1 MQGQVAAI
9 TIAGRPPAGLAGF
22 ITGIGS
28 GFARRRRG
36 PLVARVLRV
45 AGLPLAPLL
54 ASLAAVSRWL
64 IRGRS

>member
-1 MQGQVAAI
+1 MQGQVADF
-9 TIAGRPPAGLAGF
+9 TIVGRLLAGLAGF

-45 AGLPLAPLL
+45 ARLPLAPLF
-54 ASLAAVSRWL
+54 ASLDAVTRWL
-64 IRGRS
+64 IRGRR